1 MSARDLQHGC
11 VGSGESKTS
20 RGYKKTLKTEAF
32 KPATGNGRRL
42 GLWVQTDSLKLTCA
56 EEEKPHERQSHAP
69 AEAKNPLGIVRR
81 RCPGKHSEADKP
93 TEGSAVSQEA
103 AG

>member
-1 MSARDLQHGC
+1 MR
-11 VGSGESKTS
+11 GSLM
-20 RGYKKTLKTEAF
+20 R
-32 KPATGNGRRL
+32 
-42 GLWVQTDSLKLTCA
+42 VD
-56 EEEKPHERQSHAP
+56 
-69 AEAKNPLGIVRR
+69 EAKNPLGTVRR